1 MYLPT
6 LVSLPLSHSFLP
18 LFFPLVQVSL
28 VQTRM
33 QSKGGYEGK
42 IDVPEAVTPTG
53 TFVVSV
59 VNGPVFRLN
68 LSGPPTSELNHGFVS
83 HVYGMFF
90 IPVFHTIC
98 M

>member
-1 MYLPT
+1 MNLPT
-6 LVSLPLSHSFLP
+6 LVFFLLSHSSSSFLL

-59 VNGPVFRLN
+59 VNGPVL
-68 LSGPPTSELNHGFVS
+68 G
-83 HVYGMFF
+83 
-90 IPVFHTIC
+90 
-98 M
+98 

>member
-1 MYLPT
+1 MIVYYCVFTNSCIPSF
-6 LVSLPLSHSFLP
+6 VSLLLLSPSL
-18 LFFPLVQVSL
+18 LFPLVQVSL

-59 VNGPVFRLN
+59 VNGPVL
-68 LSGPPTSELNHGFVS
+68 E
-83 HVYGMFF
+83 
-90 IPVFHTIC
+90 
-98 M
+98 